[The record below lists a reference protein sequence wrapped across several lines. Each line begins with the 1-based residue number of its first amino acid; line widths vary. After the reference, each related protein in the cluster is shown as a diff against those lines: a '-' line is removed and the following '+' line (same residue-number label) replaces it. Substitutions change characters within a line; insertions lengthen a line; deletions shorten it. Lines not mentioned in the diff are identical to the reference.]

1 MTLLGRWKH
10 FNWRTLPTMRI
21 AGWLSSEKHRRLI
34 ERWWIAIVLLWDIAK
49 TLVIDKTF
57 AKYGVNPY
65 IYFVIVIAVA
75 VPYAITTAKM
85 LFAIVCNNWRQA
97 ALYGGIAVV
106 LHFVS
111 DIYILLNAKQVP
123 RSIYDSFIIAVVI
136 FTVFAVHGVIT
147 QVRAHRRK

>member
-1 MTLLGRWKH
+1 
-10 FNWRTLPTMRI
+10 MRI

-34 ERWWIAIVLLWDIAK
+34 ERWWIAIVLVWDIAK

-65 IYFVIVIAVA
+65 TYFFIVIAVA

-85 LFAIVCNNWRQA
+85 LFAIISNHWKRA
-97 ALYGGIAVV
+97 ALFGAAAVV

-111 DIYILLNAKQVP
+111 DAYILFNAKQVP

-136 FTVFAVHGVIT
+136 LTIFAVHGVIS
-147 QVRAHRRK
+147 QVRAHRRN